1 MRLVVSPAAL
11 EMMMRVMRRSDR
23 ERLLQKAEAFAADPF
38 AAHPWATPMQGERD
52 RVRIRQGDWRGIAFI
67 VRHRQI
73 VILERIGHRKD
84 VYR

>member
-1 MRLVVSPAAL
+1 MRLVVSPAVR
-11 EMMMRVMRRSDR
+11 ETMMRVMQRSDR

-67 VRHRQI
+67 ARPRQI
-73 VILERIGHRKD
+73 VILGR
-84 VYR
+84 VVN